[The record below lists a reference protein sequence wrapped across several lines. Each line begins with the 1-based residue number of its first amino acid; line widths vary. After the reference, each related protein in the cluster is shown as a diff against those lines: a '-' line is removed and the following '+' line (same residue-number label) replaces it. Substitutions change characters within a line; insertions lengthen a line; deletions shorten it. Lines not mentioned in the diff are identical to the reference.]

1 MILEIV
7 FRTVLAMLLLSG
19 SIVLGIHFT
28 KDDPTEVLFPVVL
41 YTKKTM
47 FRLDFHFRRAIEIQ
61 TYVRERATHNGSTV
75 VEISI
80 PPPTFKLVS
89 LSLPRSLLL

>member
-61 TYVRERATHNGSTV
+61 TYVR
-75 VEISI
+75 I
-80 PPPTFKLVS
+80 
-89 LSLPRSLLL
+89 LSEESVQRVMEAL

>member
-61 TYVRERATHNGSTV
+61 TYVSIQKRTERCIAYM
-75 VEISI
+75 EA
-80 PPPTFKLVS
+80 L
-89 LSLPRSLLL
+89 